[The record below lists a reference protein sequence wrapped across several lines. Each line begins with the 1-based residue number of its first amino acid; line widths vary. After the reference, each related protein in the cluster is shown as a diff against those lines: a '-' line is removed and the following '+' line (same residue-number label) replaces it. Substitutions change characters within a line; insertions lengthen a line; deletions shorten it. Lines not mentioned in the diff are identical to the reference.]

1 MLSVIALH
9 GDITLILIL
18 VVVISLVFDFINGF
32 HDTANAVA
40 TVIATRVL
48 TPQLAILMSGTLNFC
63 GAMIATHVASTI
75 SKGIINPD
83 LATQPLVLA
92 AVVGAIVWNLITWF
106 FGIPS
111 SSSHALIGGLV
122 GAGIAHG
129 GMQLVLWK
137 GVWQKVAIPLLVSPI
152 AGFILGL
159 IVMTIITTFFANSNP
174 KSVGTPFKRLQ
185 LLSSAAVSLS
195 HGQNDGQKSMGII
208 TLALITNH
216 FLPSKADPPLWVM
229 ICCAL
234 AMGLGT
240 SAGGY
245 RIIHTMGHRI
255 FRLEPVQGFAAE
267 ATAATVILTA
277 SNLGAPVSTTHV
289 VAGSVFGVGASR
301 RLSAVRWQVALN
313 MVVAWVITLPASA
326 AVAALTYYVL
336 RIFGI

>member
-1 MLSVIALH
+1 
-9 GDITLILIL
+9 
-18 VVVISLVFDFINGF
+18 
-32 HDTANAVA
+32 
-40 TVIATRVL
+40 
-48 TPQLAILMSGTLNFC
+48 MSGTLNFC
-63 GAMIATHVASTI
+63 GALTATHVASTI
-75 SKGIINPD
+75 SKGIVDPN

-92 AVVGAIVWNLITWF
+92 AVLGAITWNLITWY

-122 GAGIAHG
+122 GAGLSQG
-129 GMQLVLWK
+129 GLKMVQWG
-137 GVWQKVAIPLLVSPI
+137 GVWSKVFLPLLISPV
-152 AGFILGL
+152 AGFVIGL
-159 IVMTIITTFFANSNP
+159 IVMTIITTFFAYSNP
-174 KSVGTPFKRLQ
+174 GVVGGWFKRLQ
-185 LLSSAAVSLS
+185 MLSSALVSFS

-216 FLPSKADPPLWVM
+216 FLPAKADPPLWVM

-267 ATAATVILTA
+267 TTAAAVILTA
-277 SNLGAPVSTTHV
+277 SKLGAPVSTTHV

-301 RLSAVRWQVALN
+301 GLSAVRWQVALN
-313 MVVAWVITLPASA
+313 MVVAWIITIPMSAIAA
-326 AVAALTYYVL
+326 AVAFFLL
-336 RIFGI
+336 RLVGL

>member
-1 MLSVIALH
+1 MITTLLVLAIAFS
-9 GDITLILIL
+9 LI
-18 VVVISLVFDFINGF
+18 FDFINGF

-48 TPQLAILMSGTLNFC
+48 APPVAILMSGILNFA
-63 GAMIATHVASTI
+63 GALTATHVASTI
-75 SKGIINPD
+75 SKGIVDPH

-92 AVVGAIVWNLITWF
+92 AVLGAIVWNLVTWF

-122 GAGIAHG
+122 GAGIAQG
-129 GMQLVLWK
+129 GMKLVQWA
-137 GVWQKVAIPLLVSPI
+137 GVWSKVFLPLIISPV

-159 IVMTIITTFFANSNP
+159 IVMSIITMFFAYSNP
-174 KSVGTPFKRLQ
+174 GTVGGWFKRLQ
-185 LLSSAAVSLS
+185 LVSSALVSFS

-216 FLPSKADPPLWVM
+216 FLPAKAGPPTWVM
-229 ICCAL
+229 LCCAI

-240 SAGGY
+240 SVGGY

-267 ATAATVILTA
+267 TTAATVILVA
-277 SNLGAPVSTTHV
+277 SKFGAPVSTTHV

-301 RLSAVRWQVALN
+301 RLSAVRWGVAMN
-313 MVVAWVITLPASA
+313 MVMAWVITIPMA
-326 AVAALTYYVL
+326 AIVAAISYYLL
-336 RIFGI
+336 RLFGF